1 MGSHTV
7 DSKKL
12 EGAGTRSAIIVATNP
27 SPSAK
32 KDELICSAKYEGFT
46 LDFSKGVTIGKY
58 NKNTPEIVAKR
69 KAKMRSVGEGMTH

>member
-7 DSKKL
+7 DPKKI
-12 EGAGTRSAIIVATNP
+12 EGAGTESVIIVATNP
-27 SPSAK
+27 SPNTK
-32 KDELICSAKYEGFT
+32 KKELVCSAKYEAST

-69 KAKMRSVGEGMTH
+69 NAKMRSSEEMTH